1 MGDGA
6 REEARE
12 GGTLGTTAAARLVCG
27 AGDAEGEC
35 RVRVGGVPMASSGEG
50 VAVFVV
56 VVASFVVVAI
66 VGVVVVVAGSV
77 VFVVTLVEAVVEGG
91 GGMGSFVGAP
101 KGDVATD
108 TEPVPKSGAC
118 SELKGGLVALSLG
131 VVMMRFNSNHD
142 SSNE

>member
-56 VVASFVVVAI
+56 ASFVVVAI
-66 VGVVVVVAGSV
+66 VVGVVVVVAGSV

-118 SELKGGLVALSLG
+118 SELEGGLVALSLG

>member
-1 MGDGA
+1 
-6 REEARE
+6 
-12 GGTLGTTAAARLVCG
+12 
-27 AGDAEGEC
+27 
-35 RVRVGGVPMASSGEG
+35 MASSGEG

-118 SELKGGLVALSLG
+118 SELEGGLVALSLG
-131 VVMMRFNSNHD
+131 VVMMRSNSNHD

>member
-50 VAVFVV
+50 VAVF

-118 SELKGGLVALSLG
+118 SELEGGLVALSLG
-131 VVMMRFNSNHD
+131 VVMMRSNSNHD

>member
-50 VAVFVV
+50 VAVF

>member
-50 VAVFVV
+50 VAVF

-131 VVMMRFNSNHD
+131 VVMMRSNSNHD